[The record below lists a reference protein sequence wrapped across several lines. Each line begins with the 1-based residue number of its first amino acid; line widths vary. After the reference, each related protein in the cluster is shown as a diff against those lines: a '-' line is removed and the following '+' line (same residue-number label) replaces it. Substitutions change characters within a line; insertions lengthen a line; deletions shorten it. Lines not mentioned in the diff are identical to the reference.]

1 MQRGPRRILYCRV
14 SELDDACQPQGL
26 RRWDAE
32 RITVTRTDLV
42 KAERPRT
49 GDTQAT
55 PGEGTG
61 LPLSLLDHLLTL
73 AALVCFS

>member
-1 MQRGPRRILYCRV
+1 MQWGPRRILYCRV
-14 SELDDACQPQGL
+14 SELDDACHPHGL

-32 RITVTRTDLV
+32 RITVTPTDLM
-42 KAERPRT
+42 KAKRPLT
-49 GDTQAT
+49 GDNQAT

-61 LPLSLLDHLLTL
+61 LPISLLDHLLTL